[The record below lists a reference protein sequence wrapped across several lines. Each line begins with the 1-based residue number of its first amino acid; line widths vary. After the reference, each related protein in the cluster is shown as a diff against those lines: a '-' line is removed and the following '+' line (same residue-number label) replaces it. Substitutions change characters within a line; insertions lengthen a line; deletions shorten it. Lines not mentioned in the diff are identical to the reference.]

1 MLGIIS
7 DTHGNLVALKAILAD
22 ANKLGARAHPTLHLQ
37 NTLPYL
43 SKMAKLIFLLGEWFI
58 A

>member
-7 DTHGNLVALKAILAD
+7 DTHGNLVALRAVLAD
-22 ANKLGARAHPTLHLQ
+22 ANKLGARAQPTLHLQ

-43 SKMAKLIFLLGEWFI
+43 SKMAKLIFLLGD
-58 A
+58 